1 MATCLAHI
9 RVKDGKA
16 AEFEALATQ
25 LYAASTGHEPGM
37 VRYEYWRG
45 QEPGSYYCL
54 ESFTTGFAGFLAH
67 ETSPHHEA
75 AAEPIMALIED
86 FKLEWLDPVPGA
98 APLGTSH
105 EFTLGADA
113 TERERLYA
121 ELFPLRLASWWLSL
135 PRAEAA
141 R

>member
-16 AEFEALATQ
+16 EQFEAIARG
-25 LYAASTGHEPGM
+25 LYEASAGHEPGM
-37 VRYEYWRG
+37 NRYEYWRG

-54 ESFTTGFAGFLAH
+54 ESFDGYAGFLAH
-67 ETSPHHEA
+67 ETSAHHEA
-75 AAEPIMALIED
+75 AAEPIMALIAD
-86 FKLEWLDPVPGA
+86 FRLEWVDPVLGA

-105 EFTLGADA
+105 EYALGVDA
-113 TERERLYA
+113 SERERLYA
-121 ELFPLRLASWWLSL
+121 EMFPLKLARWWLGL
-135 PRAEAA
+135 PRNEAV